1 METAFTHNQAFIR
14 FGIFELDMQTR
25 ELRKGGRRIHLR
37 PQATRV
43 LLVLATR
50 TGQVVTREELKRE
63 IWGTG
68 TFVDAEHG
76 LNLCVRQIRAA
87 LNDDA
92 DTPRYI
98 ETLPRCG
105 YRFIAPLDGRT
116 RESGGH
122 PSPMRSLAVLPLQNL
137 GNDTDED
144 YLADGMTEALI
155 TELASI
161 SALRVISRTSAMQYK
176 GARKTLPVIAEE
188 LGVDAVIEGSLQR
201 EGKRL
206 RITVQ
211 LIEARQERHLW
222 AAKYDRDFRDIL
234 VLQREV
240 ARAVTEQ
247 IKGKLTEQ
255 EKVRGT
261 PAHPVDP
268 EAFEAYLKGKFY
280 ANKLTKEG
288 LDKAIGYFE
297 QALEKNKEYAPAYA
311 GLADCYIEGCV
322 TSVAGT
328 RPRDVF
334 PRARSLVQKAMEI
347 DGMLAEAHMELAM
360 IAWRYEWNWKSAEKE
375 FRLAIELNPG
385 YAGARQRYGWY
396 LFALARHD
404 ESLDQLERALKNDPL
419 SVWIHSNIGCAL
431 YYARRYDDAI
441 GHLAETLEMDA
452 NHLPARVFLGF
463 VYEQKRMF
471 DEAISEFENAIALS
485 SGAPLHLASRAHA
498 YAASGR
504 TQDARSLA
512 EELNKQSQR
521 KYVPS
526 YWMAPVCAALGDK
539 EEAFRWLERAY
550 EERDGWIVYLK
561 VDPRLDALRSDAR
574 FASLLRRIGLPAR

>member
-1 METAFTHNQAFIR
+1 MTTYQENFLR
-14 FGIFELDMQTR
+14 FGIFELDAKAG
-25 ELRKGGRRIHLR
+25 ELRKAGRRIHLR

-50 TGQVVTREELKRE
+50 TGQVVTREELKLE

-105 YRFIAPLDGRT
+105 YRFIAPLDSRT
-116 RESGGH
+116 RAQAGH
-122 PSPMRSLAVLPLQNL
+122 ASPMRSLAVLPLQNL
-137 GNDTDED
+137 SNDTDQD

-161 SALRVISRTSAMQYK
+161 GALRVISRTSAMQYK

-188 LGVDAVIEGSLQR
+188 LEVDAVIEGSLQR
-201 EGKRL
+201 EGKRI
-206 RITVQ
+206 RITLQ
-211 LIEARQERHLW
+211 LIEACPERHLW

-240 ARAVTEQ
+240 ARAVAEQ
-247 IKGKLTEQ
+247 VEVKLTEP
-255 EKVRGT
+255 EKARRT
-261 PAHPVDP
+261 PAHAVDP

-288 LDKAIGYFE
+288 LNKAIGYFE
-297 QALEKNKEYAPAYA
+297 QALEKDKEYAPAYA

-328 RPRDVF
+328 WPRDVF
-334 PRARSLVQKAMEI
+334 PRARTLVQKALET
-347 DGMLAEAHMELAM
+347 DTMLAEAHMELAM
-360 IAWRYEWNWKSAEKE
+360 IAWRYEWNWGNAEKA
-375 FRLAIELNPG
+375 FRRAIELNLG
-385 YAGARQRYGWY
+385 YAAARQRYGWY

-404 ESLDQLERALKNDPL
+404 ESLDQLKRALKDDPL

-441 GHLAETLEMDA
+441 RHLAETLEMDA
-452 NHLPARVFLGF
+452 NYLPARVFLGF

-471 DEAISEFENAIALS
+471 DEAISDFEKAIALS
-485 SGAPLHLASRAHA
+485 SRAPLHLASLAHA
-498 YAASGR
+498 HAVSGR
-504 TQDARSLA
+504 TQEARSLV
-512 EELNKQSQR
+512 EELSEQSQQ

-561 VDPRLDALRSDAR
+561 VDPRLDALRSDVR
-574 FASLLRRIGLPAR
+574 FASLLRRIGLSSR